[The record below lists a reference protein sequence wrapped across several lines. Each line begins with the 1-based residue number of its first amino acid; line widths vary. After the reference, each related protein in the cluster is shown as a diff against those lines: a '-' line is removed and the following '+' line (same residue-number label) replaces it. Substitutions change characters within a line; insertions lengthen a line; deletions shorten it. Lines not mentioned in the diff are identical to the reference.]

1 MKTFPPTGIVFNK
14 GILLFILYPY
24 YRQMHKQKVSW
35 FIWFLV
41 AMFFTG
47 SAQAYTKEEVVKRGH
62 LLCGVSTGTPGF
74 AIVDAGGKWTGLDID
89 ICRAVAVAVLGSP
102 TKVEYLP
109 LAEGE
114 AFTALLAGEVDILSR
129 HSTWTFTR
137 DSALAVHFP
146 GVSYYDGQGFM
157 VPKKLEVKRLLD
169 LKKVKVCAPVG
180 AASEQNLNDYLERNR
195 IEFNIVPYDTLE
207 LAVKGFEKE
216 ACDLLSMP
224 QSQLLGLRLGLADPE
239 SATVLSEVIAKEPLG
254 PVVRQGDDV
263 WLNIVKWSLFAMINA
278 EELGVTSRSAE
289 DLQASNILDVRRLF
303 GIEGAAGK
311 SLGLKDDWAFQIIR
325 QVGNYGEVFER
336 NFGSRALLK
345 IDRGL
350 NNLWNKGGLHYA
362 PPFR

>member
-1 MKTFPPTGIVFNK
+1 M
-14 GILLFILYPY
+14 
-24 YRQMHKQKVSW
+24 RMQKVTW
-35 FIWFLV
+35 LIWFLA
-41 AMFFTG
+41 AMVFAG
-47 SAQAYTKEEVVKRGH
+47 SAQAYTKEEVVKRGR

-74 AIVDAGGKWTGLDID
+74 ASVDAGGKWTGLDVD

-102 TKVEYLP
+102 TKVDYLP

-137 DSALAVHFP
+137 DSALAVHFT

-157 VPKKLEVKRLLD
+157 VPKKFEAKRLLD

-180 AASEQNLNDYLERNR
+180 AASEQNLADYLERNR
-195 IEFNIVPYDTLE
+195 IEFKIVPYDTLE

-216 ACDLLSMP
+216 ACDLLSL
-224 QSQLLGLRLGLADPE
+224 QLSQLHGLRQGLAEPE
-239 SATVLSEVIAKEPLG
+239 SAVVLSEVITKEPLG

-263 WLNIVKWSLFAMINA
+263 WLNIVKWSLYVMINA
-278 EELGVTSRSAE
+278 EELGITSRSAE
-289 DLQASNILDVRRLF
+289 DLRASNILDVRRLF
-303 GIEGAAGK
+303 GLEGAAGK

-336 NFGSRALLK
+336 NFGPKSSLK
-345 IDRGL
+345 INRGL
-350 NNLWNKGGLHYA
+350 NNLWNKGGLQYA